1 MFELSSKTQKV
12 KEVISTIDIN
22 DGKPSLV
29 KSSIVSEH
37 HSGDSLTNAFNY
49 LKVMPKVVLVDLD
62 AAMGK

>member
-1 MFELSSKTQKV
+1 M